1 MNCLICKIIWLASR
15 PWGAGH
21 CEHLLTE
28 MYVIY
33 MERDQYS
40 RLIIEAVAQTTVT
53 ASMLVAAGKYNISIS
68 MQLLHWKLSAHNGIN
83 GWLITYG
90 DPPEQ
95 IFWLDTAN
103 CGSGGPLLSRE
114 QLISGPHF
122 DRLSNYFVIWQIA
135 SIYTPLI
142 MVYFWLV
149 RNKQKILLW
158 FAQSQLSCMRV
169 VTYDR
174 YARRDKQFPF
184 SLLQSRRCSHSVG
197 Q

>member
-1 MNCLICKIIWLASR
+1 
-15 PWGAGH
+15 
-21 CEHLLTE
+21 
-28 MYVIY
+28 
-33 MERDQYS
+33 
-40 RLIIEAVAQTTVT
+40 
-53 ASMLVAAGKYNISIS
+53 

-184 SLLQSRRCSHSVG
+184 SLYKEGDTVIHSVNSDKEVFCMQTYTSSYG
-197 Q
+197 EVLGYKANPTTCYIRAACKLMSHYLDETV